1 MNLKDI
7 ESLSDADKLALV
19 KSIQERV
26 AANKAK
32 QVSLEAGQYAK
43 LVVDAVKKIK
53 TDLEARYAEISQDIA
68 AKSASIKD
76 GKDGLQGPK
85 GEKGDRGFD
94 GVNGKDGRDGKD
106 GKDGADGSDGVG
118 VSDAHIDFDGALV
131 ITLTNGRE
139 INAGE
144 VVPFDVAEKIK
155 VIGNGGGTS
164 QYVLDAIADLQTQ
177 ISAISGGLSYRGTW
191 NASTNTPTL
200 TSSSGTT
207 NYYYV
212 VSVAGSTN
220 LNGVTD
226 WQVGDWAIYNGSA
239 WQKIDQSNSVTS
251 VNGQQGAV
259 VLSTTD
265 VAEGTNQYF
274 TNARARGAV
283 SAGTGISYNSTTGV
297 IASTITQYTDAN
309 ARAALS
315 AGTGISYNS
324 STGSITNSSPDQT
337 VVLTAGTG
345 ISTSGTYPNFTITN
359 SAPDQTVSLTGSGTT
374 TVTGT
379 YPNFTIS
386 SADSRV
392 GTVTSVGGTGTVN
405 GLTLTGTVTS
415 SGNLTLGGTL
425 DLSSPPAIGGTTP
438 STGNFTTLRV
448 GSSSILGNANA
459 DVTLGLAVR
468 NSGASMGYLQT
479 YNSNA
484 GADLKTWRF
493 GGNGS
498 GSLVFE
504 TVNDAYSS
512 STNRMTL
519 DSSGNLTANSFNT
532 ANFTVIQSGTKLL
545 FRYNGTTIASMDSTG
560 IITSATNIVS
570 NGTP

>member
-1 MNLKDI
+1 MDLKDL
-7 ESLSDADKLALV
+7 ESMSDADKLALV
-19 KSIQERV
+19 KSIQESV

-53 TDLEARYAEISQDIA
+53 TDLEARYAVISQDIA
-68 AKSASIKD
+68 AKSASIRD

-94 GVNGKDGRDGKD
+94 GVNGKDGRDGKN
-106 GKDGADGSDGVG
+106 GKDGVDGSDGVG

-144 VVPFDVAEKIK
+144 VVPLDVAEKIK

-164 QYVLDAIADLQTQ
+164 QYVLDAISDLQTQ

-220 LNGVTD
+220 LNGITD

-239 WQKIDQSNSVTS
+239 WQKIDQTNSVTS

-274 TNARARGAV
+274 TNARARGA
-283 SAGTGISYNSTTGV
+283 
-297 IASTITQYTDAN
+297 
-309 ARAALS
+309 LS

-324 STGSITNSSPDQT
+324 STGAITNSSPDQT

-386 SADSRV
+386 SADSKV
-392 GTVTSVGGTGTVN
+392 GTVTSVAGTGTVN
-405 GLTLTGTVTS
+405 GLTLTGTVTT
-415 SGNLTLGGTL
+415 SGSLTLGGTL

-438 STGNFTTLRV
+438 STGAFSTLKV

-519 DSSGNLTANSFNT
+519 DSSGNLTAGSFNT
-532 ANFTVIQSGTKLL
+532 TNFTVVQSGTKLL
-545 FRYNGTTIASMDSTG
+545 FKYNGTTIASMDSTG